1 MSHQENLRLGEE
13 NRGFGEFIY
22 AANGKL
28 DDIQYIS
35 KETLQQVLAN
45 NDDVRHLDRKLNHK
59 FDEALR
65 GLDRNSLLISQYSQG
80 LSRKLDN
87 VNTGI
92 MEKFLEQ
99 RKATDR
105 NTGLIED
112 FRNETLDGLFYI
124 ARKLQLNEEQTAAAR
139 KHLIEGMN
147 AGFVAVQKR
156 MIEHHT
162 KHSKHLSQLGDS
174 LTFNSLVLQAGHEIT
189 QKQLQDGFDE
199 MREEAVEHALSLDVM
214 KEAFENKFDDTMK
227 AILANANRAEALKVQ
242 VSRLETKILDGFRDL
257 KDSFTAEIADFR
269 AIFEQSELRA
279 IFNPINSTFQMMNRY
294 IQHRDATSEKE
305 FKEAYLGSQIRNKY
319 SEIEKEFKY
328 FLQKHIRTAAVR
340 GDFQFENYE
349 QLRDRLL
356 HHFEMA
362 HLARIFYHGLDMV
375 HNDKSYPAFLKW
387 ELETKKE
394 HHKHLEILRHQDF
407 EMREEVARHAFE
419 VAAVNFLKE
428 STADLDNKL
437 TDEEI
442 LTLLADIQDDLHNEK
457 WVDTNRSL
465 SQYVV
470 FSTRACEYSMKRY
483 HHHKSHF
490 AYYTNAQNM
499 TFFLYRQRHDLLT
512 EKSFDGDYE
521 MGNVLASKTVK
532 NVLLDRIHR
541 VALVENGAISRDI
554 GQTIHMAADEICAKN
569 CRALLTSP
577 SNCMVI
583 TPGAVRFAAIFS
595 PFGLVEIFVGL

>member
-1 MSHQENLRLGEE
+1 MRFSRIYLLLLLLLHFQLADGLFGLLALAVGSIGTSVYSIVQGERAEKREQRREQREVELMQEESRVLGD
-13 NRGFGEFIY
+13 FIY

-28 DDIQYIS
+28 NDIHYLS

-45 NDDVRHLDRKLNHK
+45 NEDLRHLDRKLNHK
-59 FDEALR
+59 FDEAFR
-65 GLDRNSLLISQYSQG
+65 GLDRNSFLISQYSQG
-80 LSRKLDN
+80 LSRKLDD

-99 RKATDR
+99 RRATDL
-105 NTGLIED
+105 NTGLIEH
-112 FRNETLDGLFYI
+112 FRNETLDGLVYI
-124 ARKLQLNEEQTAAAR
+124 ARKLHLNEEQTAAAR
-139 KHLIEGMN
+139 KHLIEGIN
-147 AGFVAVQKR
+147 AGFVAVQER

-162 KHSKHLSQLGDS
+162 KHSKHLSQLGNS
-174 LTFNSLVLQAGHEIT
+174 LTFNSLVLQAGQEAT

-199 MREEAVEHALSLDVM
+199 MREKAVEHSLSLSVM

-269 AIFEQSELRA
+269 AIFEQSELKA
-279 IFNPINSTFQMMNRY
+279 IFNPINSTFQMMNLY
-294 IQHRDATSEKE
+294 IQNRDATSEKE
-305 FKEAYLGSQIRNKY
+305 FKEAYSGLQIRNKY
-319 SEIEKEFKY
+319 S
-328 FLQKHIRTAAVR
+328 
-340 GDFQFENYE
+340 
-349 QLRDRLL
+349 
-356 HHFEMA
+356 
-362 HLARIFYHGLDMV
+362 
-375 HNDKSYPAFLKW
+375 
-387 ELETKKE
+387 
-394 HHKHLEILRHQDF
+394 
-407 EMREEVARHAFE
+407 MREEVARHAFQ
-419 VAAVNFLKE
+419 VTAVKFLKD

-442 LTLLADIQDDLHNEK
+442 LTLLASIQDDLHNEK
-457 WVDTNRSL
+457 WADTNRSL

-470 FSTRACEYSMKRY
+470 FSTRDCKYSRERY
-483 HHHKSHF
+483 HHHESHF
-490 AYYTNAQNM
+490 AHYTNAHNM
-499 TFFLYRQRHDLLT
+499 SFFLYRQRHDLST

-521 MGNVLASKTVK
+521 MGNVLTSKTVK